1 MRSRAGSAARN
12 ADPRAYSYLTR
23 CFTSSHNAF
32 VLADR
37 LPRRF
42 VACLAVVGVLG
53 LALLPSEHV
62 HARDEHGHH
71 TDVIHRHFE
80 SHHPVQSDGRI
91 DQGDDD
97 DEQYITAAF
106 TAPESTLSVVVGAL
120 VVTDL
125 PVPKPQQRSG
135 WALPSPD
142 ASAHDPPRTSSQGL
156 RAPPIL
162 LV

>member
-37 LPRRF
+37 RARRF
-42 VACLAVVGVLG
+42 VACVAVVGVLG

-71 TDVIHRHFE
+71 TDVVHRHFE
-80 SHHPVQSDGRI
+80 SHHPVQSDGQI
-91 DQGDDD
+91 DQGDGD

-106 TAPESTLSVVVGAL
+106 TAPESTLSIVVGAL

-156 RAPPIL
+156 RAPPTL